1 MSSTRYMEFDSS
13 YRNRVD
19 WPLPGYFEMP
29 ISQTGRKDKTNAVDP
44 VCLST
49 PSTAWTSNLVD
60 ASLSGVQVAGVIDS
74 IAGTD
79 NIAAMNS
86 KTVFIITSGVGNLQT
101 ATNYYRG
108 MMFKDTTTTPDENRR
123 IVAYLYLGTDDVSA
137 PTVDRAIL
145 TISPALSDDAVNG
158 DAWTINDPTDISNTI
173 FPAFY
178 VPSGEIQQNAY
189 VTKLLYNETRD
200 QSRRIIDYGITS
212 HLLAV
217 DTLESATS
225 TSTEGPVTTWTATDN
240 YSIRQQRPGIS
251 LTISSATT
259 STINLPV
266 GLGAST
272 ENNFYNNDFI
282 RIRPVTYG
290 ATIAAPQGSTRR
302 IINYTGED
310 GVTEAVITVSPP
322 FDAVPTGVME
332 ILPFSYDNL
341 YPFAYSGST
350 VSQSEMVCYE
360 IELLNLV
367 LPNNTLAVANGGSIP
382 FYPYVYVE
390 VSNVS
395 AAGAG
400 IKNVIYSN
408 NPNATSAV
416 FRAAVDDIP
425 NPIISSYIKIDGD
438 GMVQTLKF
446 KPNDNIR
453 IKITMSCG
461 TVFDTTYVENYSPLP
476 PNHSS
481 QISGVI
487 SMRRL

>member
-1 MSSTRYMEFDSS
+1 
-13 YRNRVD
+13 
-19 WPLPGYFEMP
+19 
-29 ISQTGRKDKTNAVDP
+29 
-44 VCLST
+44 
-49 PSTAWTSNLVD
+49 
-60 ASLSGVQVAGVIDS
+60 
-74 IAGTD
+74 
-79 NIAAMNS
+79 
-86 KTVFIITSGVGNLQT
+86 
-101 ATNYYRG
+101 
-108 MMFKDTTTTPDENRR
+108 
-123 IVAYLYLGTDDVSA
+123 
-137 PTVDRAIL
+137 
-145 TISPALSDDAVNG
+145 
-158 DAWTINDPTDISNTI
+158 
-173 FPAFY
+173 
-178 VPSGEIQQNAY
+178 
-189 VTKLLYNETRD
+189 
-200 QSRRIIDYGITS
+200 
-212 HLLAV
+212 
-217 DTLESATS
+217 
-225 TSTEGPVTTWTATDN
+225 
-240 YSIRQQRPGIS
+240 
-251 LTISSATT
+251 
-259 STINLPV
+259 
-266 GLGAST
+266 
-272 ENNFYNNDFI
+272 
-282 RIRPVTYG
+282 
-290 ATIAAPQGSTRR
+290 
-302 IINYTGED
+302 
-310 GVTEAVITVSPP
+310 
-322 FDAVPTGVME
+322 VME

>member
-1 MSSTRYMEFDSS
+1 MSSTRYLEFDSTFRS
-13 YRNRVD
+13 RVD
-19 WPLPGYFEMP
+19 WPLPAYFEMP
-29 ISQTGRKDKTNAVDP
+29 ISQTGRKDKANAVDP
-44 VCLST
+44 VCLSAPT
-49 PSTAWTSNLVD
+49 DAWTSNLLNRS
-60 ASLSGVQVAGVIDS
+60 ASGPQVSGVIDS
-74 IAGTD
+74 IAGVD

-86 KTVFIITSGVGNLQT
+86 KSVFIITSTAGNLQI
-101 ATNYYRG
+101 AENYYRG
-108 MMFKDTTTTPDENRR
+108 LIFKDTSTSPDEDRR
-123 IVAYLYLGTDDVSA
+123 IVAYLYLGTDDETA

-145 TISPALSDDAVNG
+145 TVTPALSDDAVNG
-158 DAWTINDPTDISNTI
+158 DAWTINDPTDVSNTI

-178 VPSGEIQQNAY
+178 VPSGFVQQNAY
-189 VTKLLYNETRD
+189 VTKILYNETRN
-200 QSRRIIDYGITS
+200 QSRRIIDYGLTS
-212 HLLAV
+212 HLLAI
-217 DTLESATS
+217 DTLASSSS
-225 TSTEGPVTTWTATDN
+225 TSTEGPVTNWTVTDN
-240 YSIRQQRPGIS
+240 YSIRRERPGIS

-266 GLGAST
+266 GLGASI
-272 ENNFYNNDFI
+272 ENDFYNNDFV
-282 RIRPVTYG
+282 RIRPGTYS
-290 ATIAAPQGSTRR
+290 TLVDPEGSMRR
-302 IINYTGED
+302 IVDYTGED
-310 GVTEAVITVSPP
+310 GATEAVITVSPP
-322 FDAVPTGVME
+322 FSAVPTGVME

-341 YPFAYSGST
+341 YPFTYSGST

-367 LPNNTLAVANGGSIP
+367 LPNNTLAVAQGGSIP
-382 FYPYVYVE
+382 FYPYIYVE

-416 FRAAVDDIP
+416 FRAAIDDIP
-425 NPIISSYIKIDGD
+425 NPVISSYIKIDGD

-461 TVFDTTYVENYSPLP
+461 TVFDTVFVENYSPLP

-481 QISGVI
+481 QISGVF
-487 SMRRL
+487 SLKRL